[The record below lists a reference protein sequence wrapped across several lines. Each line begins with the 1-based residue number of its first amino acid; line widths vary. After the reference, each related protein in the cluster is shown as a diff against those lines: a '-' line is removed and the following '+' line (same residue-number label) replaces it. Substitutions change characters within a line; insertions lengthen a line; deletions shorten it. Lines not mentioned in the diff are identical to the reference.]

1 MRTSRAQA
9 TGVGARLGRMAE
21 PLTEMKDRLTDA
33 VGNAQDRFEGARD
46 SAVGTIAERPLRWT
60 IVAFVAGLIVGV
72 ILENRR

>member
-1 MRTSRAQA
+1 MHTSRAES
-9 TGVGARLGRMAE
+9 TGLGARLGRIAE

-46 SAVGTIAERPLRWT
+46 SAVEVITEKPLRWT
-60 IVAFVAGLIVGV
+60 IAAFVAGLILGA